1 MTYAP
6 LQRINEI
13 STASLEKILV
23 DLFSDKEFISFQGNE
38 IYKIFQNAFET
49 YTINESTMLRYTD
62 RKKKKDKINALL
74 QTIKWQQ
81 IENSV
86 KNLNLWF
93 PKKALQKSGLSRLQN
108 PKKQI
113 KY

>member
-1 MTYAP
+1 MLSIILMTCQNGLITSSFAPWTYAP

-38 IYKIFQNAFET
+38 IYKIFQNAFKT

-62 RKKKKDKINALL
+62 RKKKKKKDKINALL
-74 QTIKWQQ
+74 QTIK
-81 IENSV
+81 
-86 KNLNLWF
+86 
-93 PKKALQKSGLSRLQN
+93 
-108 PKKQI
+108 
-113 KY
+113 